1 MRNNAQAKQKPAAAH
16 IVLTVIGA
24 VLCVVLIPILIINCT
39 LIFRS
44 YTNPDQVP
52 AVGGVVPLVVLS
64 DSMYPQIKSGDL
76 IVCHTV
82 KPEEVTTGDVIAF
95 FDPAGSGSSI
105 VTHRVVEIVA
115 EEDSLS
121 FRTKGDANNVEDQA
135 LVPAENLVGRYSFG
149 IVGLGNVAIFMSTT
163 QGLLLCVVLP
173 LVLLITYDLVR
184 GRRQEKARLND
195 ADALRAELEALR
207 AEKSATQQ
215 NDTGN
220 VT

>member
-121 FRTKGDANNVEDQA
+121 F
-135 LVPAENLVGRYSFG
+135 SFG